1 MGYTFTVLHT
11 AAFEAVSQALAGG
24 SFWPQGGRIEMR
36 KGRPADGLFLLT
48 AAMAGFAT
56 CGSASRVS
64 DRIPFKVADPRPQP
78 FRIEARSVP
87 MQDGRS
93 SRGRPMKAPML
104 LASARLSAIAAL
116 FLATFPTILM
126 GQTSE
131 EYAAMGQ
138 KIWVAFECG
147 ALAEYADKPEE
158 SRRLYNLGYDQGK
171 TLLDAFRAG
180 KVDQQARGKLP
191 IPVSSMLDGGPTV
204 DFVLGR
210 IFESAMQDT
219 SRQLFEASNNTET
232 RKIIAGQTFAKRNCE
247 LL

>member
-1 MGYTFTVLHT
+1 MISSVRGLPAAEPSDRRRAGVIPSVPGDPSLVGGLHART
-11 AAFEAVSQALAGG
+11 AARHVDCVDGMAARFARAQA
-24 SFWPQGGRIEMR
+24 M
-36 KGRPADGLFLLT
+36 T
-48 AAMAGFAT
+48 
-56 CGSASRVS
+56 
-64 DRIPFKVADPRPQP
+64 
-78 FRIEARSVP
+78 
-87 MQDGRS
+87 
-93 SRGRPMKAPML
+93 
-104 LASARLSAIAAL
+104 ARLSAIAAL
-116 FLATFPTILM
+116 FLAAFPTILL

-138 KIWVAFECG
+138 KLWAAFECG

-232 RKIIAGQTFAKRNCE
+232 RKIIAGQTFAKRNCG